1 MVVIPFMPKLA
12 LRQLRGI
19 IERTRV
25 QLRGWDFPHLSS
37 RDTSGT
43 AVRTGSHPGPRSA
56 GTAII
61 GGVPKWAVPSSSR
74 IRETVEV
81 AWGRQLREIASTF
94 SLNEGRVEDFFD
106 FINFLYSM
114 KVFEPAANLCQA
126 EVYRRGRCR
135 LS

>member
-1 MVVIPFMPKLA
+1 MNDSPYVDSAESSSERASNCEDGISRTSVLVI
-12 LRQLRGI
+12 R
-19 IERTRV
+19 
-25 QLRGWDFPHLSS
+25 
-37 RDTSGT
+37 SGT

-94 SLNEGRVEDFFD
+94 SLNEGGVEDSFHQL
-106 FINFLYSM
+106 LYSM

-126 EVYRRGRCR
+126 EAYRRGRCR